1 MNGCSFQQVL
11 WQNLCWFLFFAG
23 FQYFIFE
30 ADFLENEILFQK
42 TEVPFLVEST
52 KTEHASFPYKNDISE
67 AHVKRNKMVST
78 KLAYHK
84 ERSFD
89 SNHFIFLK
97 TSFQFKN
104 LLQGDDL
111 MYQRLKCPYSY
122 IL

>member
-1 MNGCSFQQVL
+1 MVAPFSKFYGKICVDFYFLQVFNTL
-11 WQNLCWFLFFAG
+11 SLKQIFWKTKFF
-23 FQYFIFE
+23 FKKLKYR
-30 ADFLENEILFQK
+30 
-42 TEVPFLVEST
+42 FLVEST
-52 KTEHASFPYKNDISE
+52 KTEHASFPYKNDILE
-67 AHVKRNKMVST
+67 AHVKRNRMVST